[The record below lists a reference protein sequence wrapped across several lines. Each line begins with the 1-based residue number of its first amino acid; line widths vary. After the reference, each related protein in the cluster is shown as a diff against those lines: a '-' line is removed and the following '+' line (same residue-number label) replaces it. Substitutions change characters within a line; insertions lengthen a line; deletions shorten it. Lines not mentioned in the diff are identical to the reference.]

1 MNRFRNPL
9 VIGVACLALAAIP
22 ATGWADIAACE
33 KNFAVKDGFFD
44 KKIYRTWQDLR
55 DLSQMMIYRRAYE
68 YLLKDG
74 WVINRM
80 DKEYW
85 AISASQAEELSGG
98 EGKAANL
105 NILIENAGNYFGG
118 IPSRKGT
125 LGAYRITITF
135 SVPGGLHTDEGMIKK
150 YLCAT
155 LAEIKEG
162 TYVAK

>member
-1 MNRFRNPL
+1 MNKSRNPL
-9 VIGVACLALAAIP
+9 AIGVAWLVFAAIP
-22 ATGWADIAACE
+22 ATGWAEIVPCE

-68 YLLKDG
+68 YLVKDG
-74 WVINRM
+74 WVIDRM
-80 DKEYW
+80 DKELW
-85 AISASQAEELSGG
+85 VISASQTEELSGG

-118 IPSRKGT
+118 IPSGRGT
-125 LGAYRITITF
+125 PGAYRITMTF
-135 SVPGGLHTDEGMIKK
+135 SVPGGLHTNEDQVKK
-150 YLCAT
+150 YFCAA
-155 LAEIKEG
+155 LEEINTG